1 MTINADGASSE
12 IILQQNA
19 TERMR
24 IDSSGNVGI
33 GVTPSSFTS
42 RVSFDIGYSGKIW
55 NHTTA
60 SEFGVGNNFYYS
72 GGYKYLNSSSA
83 SRYIQDAAGHT
94 FDVASSGTADNA
106 ISWTTA
112 AQIKNNG
119 AFQASKDGTFNTWVG
134 NANGHQFRIDDSN
147 ITCLTAENTH
157 STFAYGVQRLLTVR
171 GNSSSYQFLIATSGN
186 LSDDEFRLRGDGQG
200 YADGSWNTG
209 GADYAEY
216 FEWSDGNTSNEDR
229 RGISVVLDDDKI
241 REAVDGEEP
250 IGVISGNPS
259 VVGDSAWNK
268 WNGKYLTDDFG
279 TYILEEHTV
288 TQWEED
294 VVDAE
299 ARLEIIPAKFD
310 KDGNEIEAE
319 TTVDIPATYKTVKK
333 GFETDKIP
341 ENETVPSDAVI
352 LTRDDSGNTLTRR
365 VLNPDYNESNE
376 YISRED
382 RQEWDAVGLMG
393 KLRIRKGQPVDSRW
407 IKMRDVSDSVEEW
420 LVK

>member
-1 MTINADGASSE
+1 M
-12 IILQQNA
+12 
-19 TERMR
+19 
-24 IDSSGNVGI
+24 
-33 GVTPSSFTS
+33 
-42 RVSFDIGYSGKIW
+42 
-55 NHTTA
+55 
-60 SEFGVGNNFYYS
+60 
-72 GGYKYLNSSSA
+72 
-83 SRYIQDAAGHT
+83 
-94 FDVASSGTADNA
+94 
-106 ISWTTA
+106 
-112 AQIKNNG
+112 
-119 AFQASKDGTFNTWVG
+119 
-134 NANGHQFRIDDSN
+134 
-147 ITCLTAENTH
+147 
-157 STFAYGVQRLLTVR
+157 
-171 GNSSSYQFLIATSGN
+171 
-186 LSDDEFRLRGDGQG
+186 
-200 YADGSWNTG
+200 
-209 GADYAEY
+209 
-216 FEWSDGNTSNEDR
+216 
-229 RGISVVLDDDKI
+229 
-241 REAVDGEEP
+241 
-250 IGVISGNPS
+250 
-259 VVGDSAWNK
+259 VGDSAWNK